1 LTWAGQGFLT
11 KHFSAT
17 TLLDQRKNEL
27 KQRKK
32 GFAGDVSTEGQE
44 QIPAI
49 PPTSILPYLAKTIP
63 IYGFQPHQTA
73 ERKQMLPFWSKT
85 NSRITA
91 RPNQNDRQSRI
102 FLKRKVLI
110 FCSVKWRS

>member
-1 LTWAGQGFLT
+1 MFKDFCQHLLTKPSQGFLT

-17 TLLDQRKNEL
+17 APLDQRKNEL

-49 PPTSILPYLAKTIP
+49 PPTSILPYLAKTSP
-63 IYGFQPHQTA
+63 IYGFQPHQGA
-73 ERKQMLPFWSKT
+73 DWKQKLPFRSKT
-85 NSRITA
+85 H
-91 RPNQNDRQSRI
+91 
-102 FLKRKVLI
+102 
-110 FCSVKWRS
+110 